1 MAVPSSAGRTS
12 SPRWATA
19 TATTAASPTPTSP
32 RSASST
38 QNAGAA
44 AARTVARQAPSRPL
58 CITAGRPT
66 VSASDD
72 SGRIARASAPVA
84 ADTVRRAAV
93 GPPRKDAPIAGSSA
107 CVEYSSPNAARAAN
121 SIATLSRRSSRL
133 PAARPSA
140 ARWLVIAP
148 NATSRDSPDST
159 RCGGPDV
166 PAPRVRDPNG
176 EVRAADRIREKAA
189 VAVDQAHTSL
199 VPFRDGPGDREP
211 QPAACPRRAAAVAG
225 VEPVEDPVP
234 LRLGDARAVV
244 DNVEPGAGA
253 VLDQRHP
260 DQGARMAYG
269 VLEQVADQPA
279 ELVGVPE
286 DGSGRHRRGV
296 DDRGGPRP

>member
-44 AARTVARQAPSRPL
+44 AARNVARQATSRPL

-140 ARWLVIAP
+140 VRWLVIAP

-166 PAPRVRDPNG
+166 PAARARDPNG
-176 EVRAADRIREKAA
+176 EVRAA
-189 VAVDQAHTSL
+189 VAVDQAHTSV

-211 QPAACPRRAAAVAG
+211 QPAAGPRRAAAVAG

-234 LRLGDARAVV
+234 VRLGDARAVV

-253 VLDQRHP
+253 VVGQRHP